1 MIVLNN
7 TTCKDAPLANLAF
20 SAAMFLAL
28 SVGFAGPSWAQGAR
42 ATTTT
47 TGQTSVPLASLGQN
61 SKDPIKID
69 ADRLD
74 VFDKESRAVFAGNVV
89 AVQGKMTIRC
99 SKMTILYAN
108 RGQGLPGSNSPN
120 PTQTRATPAAAAPP
134 GDGGIKRLECDGPV
148 TVTSDD
154 QVATGDKAVF
164 DREREQVVLTGKVA
178 LAKGQNVTRGDRL
191 LYNTKT
197 GVATIDGGRVQGF
210 FVPGSEEPGTG
221 AKPAPRRPAAGTS
234 PTN

>member
-1 MIVLNN
+1 MSSFAHMTFWNAAAVALVLG
-7 TTCKDAPLANLAF
+7 
-20 SAAMFLAL
+20 SATPAL
-28 SVGFAGPSWAQGAR
+28 AQGQR
-42 ATTTT
+42 AAPPQQ
-47 TGQTSVPLASLGQN
+47 GQTPVPLGSLGEN

-89 AVQGKMTIRC
+89 AVQGKTTIRC
-99 SKMTILYAN
+99 SKMTIHYTN
-108 RGQGLPGSNSPN
+108 RSQGPAGQA
-120 PTQTRATPAAAAPP
+120 QTRPTPAAAAAP
-134 GDGGIKRLECDGPV
+134 GEGGIKRLECDGPV
-148 TVTSDD
+148 SVTSED

-164 DREREQVVLTGKVA
+164 DREKDIVVLTGRVA

-197 GVATIDGGRVQGF
+197 GIANIDGGRVQGF
-210 FVPGSEEPGTG
+210 FVPGSEEAG
-221 AKPAPRRPAAGTS
+221 AAPRPVPRRPNAGAA